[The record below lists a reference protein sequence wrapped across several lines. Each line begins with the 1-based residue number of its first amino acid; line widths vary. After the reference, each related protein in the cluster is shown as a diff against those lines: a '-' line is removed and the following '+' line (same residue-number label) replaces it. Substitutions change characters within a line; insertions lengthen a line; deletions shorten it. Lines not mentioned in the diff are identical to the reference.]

1 MRAAPKNNNLAPIV
15 RPLKK
20 RPTAPIR
27 SCLVVKTAAIVNDDQ
42 TDTDHD
48 NANTETTADT
58 ANTIDTDTD
67 TVDNG
72 AVTTQPKRPVQA
84 NGPKR
89 TKKRVVFA
97 DDQGYA
103 LTETRI
109 MSEPSSVP
117 PTWSLE
123 FLAHV
128 TQGMVSPVPVEQ
140 WTVSF
145 RQPASDYL
153 DFR

>member
-1 MRAAPKNNNLAPIV
+1 M
-15 RPLKK
+15 
-20 RPTAPIR
+20 PTSPIR
-27 SCLVVKTAAIVNDDQ
+27 SCLVVKTATVCYSQ
-42 TDTDHD
+42 TDED
-48 NANTETTADT
+48 NHADQHNNTARTTST
-58 ANTIDTDTD
+58 TD
-67 TVDNG
+67 TVNIQQQPPSDVDTVDSAQN
-72 AVTTQPKRPVQA
+72 AADKATITTPAALSRSAAQV
-84 NGPKR
+84 PKR

-97 DDQGYA
+97 DDQGYS